1 MTSNSTKLPVLG
13 SDGEI
18 AVGLLDEWFDPIEA
32 GLRDRVRDFIQ
43 TMMESELEAVLSRP
57 RYARRPKADPENT
70 GSCGVA
76 GHRHGHR
83 SRSLLGTFGR
93 VEIAVPRARLDT
105 AEGTTTEW
113 KSTALRAYQRR
124 TKQADSLIAGA
135 YLAGTN
141 TRRVRRALAAVF
153 GGAVS
158 KDTVSRVWR
167 RVKAD
172 WDAWNARSLA
182 AEPIVRLILDGTVV
196 RVRLDR
202 KATAIVLL
210 VVLGVCQ
217 DGQKVLLAVKNM
229 AGETSQAWRAVFDD
243 LVKRGLRQPEF
254 LIVDGGTGLEQAL
267 AALWGDVPTQ
277 RCTVHKHRNLL
288 AHAPQRLHDEVSADY
303 NDMIY
308 AASPGE
314 IEQRRRA
321 FLRKW
326 RLKCKAVADSL
337 EEAGDRLFT
346 FTRLPP
352 SQWKSA
358 RTTNAIERLHEEF
371 KRRIKP
377 RRCCRRPRRQRC
389 CSGHCSPQ
397 VRSRCAKWTDGRAS
411 PRNSPISRLTL
422 LPDHVS
428 SSNRRLRQSNSNTNR
443 DGTPPPP
450 VTPLTLSSP
459 TKATPFRIIL
469 WRCWTQFE
477 LGIARLNTA
486 ACTDDDRPQF

>member
-1 MTSNSTKLPVLG
+1 MINNSTNAPALQ
-13 SDGEI
+13 SQAAT
-18 AVGLLDEWFDPIEA
+18 AVHLLDDWFDPIEA
-32 GLRDRVRDFIQ
+32 GLRDRVREFIQ
-43 TMMESELEAVLSRP
+43 GMIEAELEAALSRP
-57 RYARRPKADPENT
+57 RYARRRKEAAGNADGASGIT
-70 GSCGVA
+70 

-93 VEIAVPRARLDT
+93 VEIAVPRARLAT
-105 AEGTTTEW
+105 AEGKTTEW

-141 TRRVRRALAAVF
+141 TRRVRRALSAVF

-167 RVKAD
+167 KVKGD

-182 AEPIVRLILDGTVV
+182 EEPIVRLILDGTVV

-210 VVLGVCQ
+210 VVLGVRE

-229 AGETSQAWRAVFDD
+229 GGETSEAWRVVLDD
-243 LVKRGLRQPEF
+243 LVKRGLRRPEF
-254 LIVDGGTGLEQAL
+254 LIVDGGSGLEQAL
-267 AALWGDVPTQ
+267 AGLWGDVPTQ

-288 AHAPQRLHDEVSADY
+288 AHAPQRLHEQVSADY
-303 NDMIY
+303 TDMIY
-308 AASPGE
+308 AASSGE
-314 IEQRRRA
+314 VEARRRA
-321 FLRKW
+321 FIRKW

-346 FTRLPP
+346 FTRLPL

-371 KRRIKP
+371 KRRIKT
-377 RRCCRRPRRQRC
+377 QT
-389 CSGHCSPQ
+389 
-397 VRSRCAKWTDGRAS
+397 V
-411 PRNSPISRLTL
+411 
-422 LPDHVS
+422 LPS
-428 SSNRRLRQSNSNTNR
+428 
-443 DGTPPPP
+443 
-450 VTPLTLSSP
+450 
-459 TKATPFRIIL
+459 A
-469 WRCWTQFE
+469 E
-477 LGIARLNTA
+477 TA
-486 ACTDDDRPQF
+486 AMLFWALLAAGQIAMRKVDGWQTLNHKLVDKPIDLAA

>member
-1 MTSNSTKLPVLG
+1 MTNNSTNAPALQ
-13 SDGEI
+13 SQAAT
-18 AVGLLDEWFDPIEA
+18 AVHLLDDWFDPIEA
-32 GLRDRVRDFIQ
+32 GLRDRVREFIQ
-43 TMMESELEAVLSRP
+43 GMIEAELEAALSRP
-57 RYARRPKADPENT
+57 RYARRRKEAAGNADGASGIT
-70 GSCGVA
+70 

-93 VEIAVPRARLDT
+93 VEIAVPRARLAT
-105 AEGTTTEW
+105 AEGKTTEW

-141 TRRVRRALAAVF
+141 TRRVRRALSAVF

-167 RVKAD
+167 KVKGD

-182 AEPIVRLILDGTVV
+182 EEPIVRLILDGTVV

-210 VVLGVCQ
+210 VVLGVRE

-229 AGETSQAWRAVFDD
+229 GGETSEAWRVVLDD
-243 LVKRGLRQPEF
+243 LVKRGLRRPEF
-254 LIVDGGTGLEQAL
+254 LMVDGGSGLEQAL
-267 AALWGDVPTQ
+267 AGLWGDVPTQ

-288 AHAPQRLHDEVSADY
+288 AHAPQRLHEQVSADY
-303 NDMIY
+303 TDMIY
-308 AASPGE
+308 AASSGE
-314 IEQRRRA
+314 VEARRRA
-321 FLRKW
+321 FIRKW

-346 FTRLPP
+346 FTRLPL

-371 KRRIKP
+371 KRRIKT
-377 RRCCRRPRRQRC
+377 QT
-389 CSGHCSPQ
+389 
-397 VRSRCAKWTDGRAS
+397 V
-411 PRNSPISRLTL
+411 
-422 LPDHVS
+422 LPS
-428 SSNRRLRQSNSNTNR
+428 
-443 DGTPPPP
+443 
-450 VTPLTLSSP
+450 
-459 TKATPFRIIL
+459 A
-469 WRCWTQFE
+469 E
-477 LGIARLNTA
+477 TA
-486 ACTDDDRPQF
+486 AMLFWALLAAGQIAMRKVDGWQTLNHKLVDKPIDLAA